1 MTEHVSICEVGP
13 RDGLQIAKTRMGTD
27 AKVGWIRAIAA
38 AGVKEIEVGSFVPP
52 RVIPQLS
59 DTPEVVEQCLRIPG
73 LIVQALAPNLRGVQN
88 AYHAGVHK
96 ISIPVS
102 VSEGHSMANLNR
114 MPAQSITMMQEIM
127 DWLKAQP
134 RHVPV
139 VAGCSTAFGCSID
152 GVVPTANTVA
162 LAKGLADAGVDQIM
176 LADTVGYAHPA
187 QIREVVRATHEA
199 IGDTLYGLHL
209 HDTCGLGIANA
220 LAGLEEGIRAFD
232 ACLAGLGGCPY
243 APGASGNVVT
253 EDLVF
258 MLESM
263 GFATGIDLAKLI
275 GARRL
280 LHEACRPSLC
290 MGRCRRRGYRALS
303 GRRPDIHRSRVRTT
317 GSGRPGGGE
326 PGAGMQWVPAM
337 RQT

>member
-1 MTEHVSICEVGP
+1 MSQHVSICEVGP
-13 RDGLQIAKTRMGTD
+13 RDGLQIAKTRMTTE
-27 AKVGWIRAIAA
+27 AKIGWIAAIAA
-38 AGVKEIEVGSFVPP
+38 AGVREIEVGSFVPP

-59 DTPEVVEQCLRIPG
+59 DTPEVVEECLKIPG
-73 LIVQALAPNLRGVQN
+73 LVVQALAPNLRGVQN
-88 AYHAGVHK
+88 AYTAGVHK

-114 MPAQSITMMQEIM
+114 MPQQSITMMREIM
-127 DWLKAQP
+127 DWLKAQK
-134 RHVPV
+134 RKVPV

-152 GVVPTANTVA
+152 GVVPTAKTVA
-162 LAKGLADAGVDQIM
+162 LAKGLAEAGVDQIM

-187 QIREVVRATHEA
+187 QIREVVRATRDA

-232 ACLAGLGGCPY
+232 SCLAGLGGCPY

-263 GFATGIDLAKLI
+263 GFDTGIDLGQLLQ
-275 GARRL
+275 ARRL
-280 LHEACRPSLC
+280 LHEGLPQEPMHGQVPKAGIPRTF
-290 MGRCRRRGYRALS
+290 RA
-303 GRRPDIHRSRVRTT
+303 
-317 GSGRPGGGE
+317 
-326 PGAGMQWVPAM
+326 AA
-337 RQT
+337 

>member
-1 MTEHVSICEVGP
+1 MNTFISICEVGP
-13 RDGLQIAKTRMGTD
+13 RDGLQIAKTRMTTE
-27 AKVGWIRAIAA
+27 AKVRWIQSIAA
-38 AGVKEIEVGSFVPP
+38 AGVKEIEVGSFVPA

-59 DTPEVVEQCLRIPG
+59 DTPEVVAQVLATIPN
-73 LIVQALAPNLRGVQN
+73 LTVQALAPNLRGVQN

-114 MPAQSITMMQEIM
+114 LPAQSIEMMREIM
-127 DWLKAQP
+127 AWLGGQP
-134 RHVPV
+134 RKVPV
-139 VAGCSTAFGCSID
+139 VVGCSTAFGCSID
-152 GVVPTANTVA
+152 GVVPTAKVVA
-162 LAKGLADAGVDQIM
+162 LAKGLADAGVDEIM
-176 LADTVGYAHPA
+176 LADTVGYGHPA
-187 QIREVVRATHEA
+187 QIKQVVRATRDA
-199 IGDTLYGLHL
+199 VGDKLYGLHL

-263 GFATGIDLAKLI
+263 GFHTGIDLPKLLE
-275 GARRL
+275 ARAV
-280 LHEACRPSLC
+280 LHAGLPAEPMHGQVPKAGIPRTF
-290 MGRCRRRGYRALS
+290 RA
-303 GRRPDIHRSRVRTT
+303 
-317 GSGRPGGGE
+317 
-326 PGAGMQWVPAM
+326 AA
-337 RQT
+337 